1 MNELDLFKADTETF
15 IKELGGPNQAK
26 VADAAG
32 LFIAQKLRERSFA
45 RQVLTPRQVTR
56 YDLQVSEDHDQLIFM
71 DEKEVP
77 TSPSVAINF
86 KAEPDA
92 SYVTTPRYPI
102 AIFEIASPLYAK
114 KEVELLASTQPVTKI
129 IEENTV
135 RDIEEVEDTFFL
147 NYADSA
153 ASLAT
158 GGTNIINYDT
168 QTGGALSKGALKVLL
183 NQILRNRL
191 KCSTVLMSAITFNDF
206 LTMTYMD
213 LGSELLKEVTI
224 EGYKYYN
231 FGGVKI
237 IVSIKDTLFQD
248 PATATNGQTLTNS
261 GNSSTPAHMIY
272 GFADEKALGRFLV
285 LDQTKFGVRKIF
297 NTIEWMGWEYIG
309 IGFGNSNGIAR
320 VSLIDSTL
328 PSGTNSTE
336 APSTLYPQNREGTV
350 AASSDTI
357 AAPATIVMDTE
368 L

>member
-77 TSPSVAINF
+77 TAPSVAINF

-92 SYVTTPRYPI
+92 QYVTTPRYPI

-114 KEVELLASTQPVTKI
+114 KEIELLASTQPVTKI

-135 RDIEEVEDTFFL
+135 RDIEEVEDTYFL

-153 ASLAT
+153 AAGAT

-168 QTGGALSKGALKVLL
+168 TTGGALSKGALKVLL

-206 LTMTYMD
+206 LTMTYLD
-213 LGSELLKEVTI
+213 LGSDLLKEVTI

-248 PATATNGQTLTNS
+248 PTTGVNGQAISPTN
-261 GNSSTPAHMIY
+261 PAAHMLY

-309 IGFGNSNGIAR
+309 LGFGNSNGIAR
-320 VSLIDSTL
+320 VSMIDSTL
-328 PSGTNSTE
+328 PGGSYAQY
-336 APSTLYPQNREGTV
+336 APLNTQYAREGNT
-350 AASSDTI
+350 AASGDVI
-357 AAPATIVMDTE
+357 PAAPAIVMDTQV
-368 L
+368 